1 MDASHHHTL
10 LPILLTMLA
19 DRSPIVIGSIVVAFE
34 ALCPLRLDLLHAHF
48 RRLCGMLVD
57 ADEWGQVA
65 LVELLGRYARS
76 MLEKPKVRTP
86 TQSHPPLS

>member
-1 MDASHHHTL
+1 MDASHHHAL

-19 DRSPIVIGSIVVAFE
+19 DRSPIVIGSVVVAFE
-34 ALCPLRLDLLHAHF
+34 SLCPLRLDLLHPHF
-48 RRLCGMLVD
+48 RRLCGMPVD

-76 MLEKPKVRTP
+76 MLEKPKVREVTIF
-86 TQSHPPLS
+86 SAALL